1 MAKGTQTIQFL
12 RNGASISTV
21 GLTAAKAVINAQ
33 LSNAKFLDGSP
44 IVARYKETANS
55 EELKTLLGIKHE
67 VDGATGVTFYT
78 DEATIESMIQS
89 YVGTGV
95 TTDNTVTSQLQAL
108 SGNNLSVSGDTSV
121 EGAKRYA
128 DEIVADEASARSSAD
143 TALSGA
149 ISGLTAV
156 VDGDR
161 VTGGTAISA
170 TSAAAGTN
178 VSVLVDDS
186 TIKVNGN
193 NQLYVAS
200 TGLTPY
206 TGANAIEVTLAGQ
219 GETANTISLKI
230 DTADQ
235 VLSQSTSGLLSTLSL
250 DIVEGTGADSGKTFI
265 NLCGKGGTGDV
276 ISQVDASQFVV
287 DGFLESVTYD
297 DETKD
302 LVFTW
307 NTDAGVTTT
316 TINLGDLIDTY
327 DAGSGVTKVT
337 TGTNPTF
344 VGVVDT
350 GNSESVTTG
359 ADATA
364 AVLSV
369 GANGFKV
376 DNIQSAIDYKHGIAT
391 ALTQTVSGNLMNEI
405 ASAETRAK
413 EYASGQD
420 ATLKSELEG
429 EINASKTVVTGS
441 NHINVTTAYTD
452 GSSANGV
459 TYTVTDS
466 GLATSGEL
474 EAEETARETA
484 DTNLYNIIGETT
496 GATAYTPDTN
506 AHYISAATDLE
517 DADSKLDAAIYDISG
532 TVASGITGGSFNGTD
547 QNVQNKKLI
556 ISVDATQTSL
566 STGYTPAANVGQVT
580 TADTVE
586 SAIGK
591 LDKKSTQ
598 NAQDLA
604 DETSART
611 DADTALENKINSAKT
626 YVEEDSDF
634 LSVATAA
641 TSTGVTYTISTS
653 GIASASDLQT
663 VSGNLDT
670 VSGNLDTVS
679 DNLATVSG
687 NLDTVSGKADD
698 NAALIAA
705 MSGTASVN
713 SGKYITSITQSSGA
727 VSIGQA
733 DLNASAVAFDH
744 TPAAVSSMTATTVQG
759 AVEELKSEIDDLDSA
774 SELTLWHAG
783 SEVQDHKVLVDGSD
797 YTLKQ
802 GNDTVA
808 IFNIA
813 QDMVVSAG
821 TVITA
826 DGTEKKGHG
835 SSAPSAGLTSGDTY
849 VKLVIANGDENS
861 DYIYIPANK
870 LVDVY
875 TAENSG
881 TTVDVT
887 IDGYKISADL
897 KASSVSASNIV
908 DSAVTTSKIADS
920 AVTTAKIANSAV
932 TTDKIADNNVTSAKL
947 SSDVQ
952 NAINASVTGVADSD
966 TIDMDLNS
974 RTISANVK
982 SASISASHLADD
994 AVTSGKIADGAVTSG
1009 KIADSAVTTAKILDG
1024 NVTSAKLSTDLQN
1037 KIQSALTNVVVN
1049 GVTGTVGTATSV
1061 ASVTVSGNNIHLGS
1075 DYATQAADASVSGA
1089 PATGDTVNQALA
1101 KLYKSIS
1108 ANEVVNGDTTTVS
1121 TTQGGQTKVE
1131 VNIDA
1136 ESIVTATTGDTT
1148 VLAVGVV
1155 DCGQY

>member
-12 RNGASISTV
+12 RNGAPISTV

-55 EELKTLLGIKHE
+55 EELKTLLGIKHS

-95 TTDNTVTSQLQAL
+95 TTANTVTSQLQAL

-206 TGANAIEVTLAGQ
+206 TGANAIEVTPAGQ

-297 DETKD
+297 DTTKD

-327 DAGSGVTKVT
+327 DAASGVTKVT

-344 VGVVDT
+344 VGVVDNT
-350 GNSESVTTG
+350 SETVTTG
-359 ADATA
+359 QGATA
-364 AVLSV
+364 NVLTV
-369 GANGFKV
+369 GADGFKV
-376 DNIQSAIDYKHGIAT
+376 SNIQNAIDYKYGLAT
-391 ALTQTVSGNLMNEI
+391 GYTETVSGEL
-405 ASAETRAK
+405 ASAITDAQTAAE

-420 ATLKSELEG
+420 ASLKSELEG

-441 NHINVTTAYTD
+441 NHINVTTAYTN

-484 DTNLYNIIGETT
+484 DTNLYNIIGETA
-496 GATAYTPDTN
+496 GASAYTPDTN

-547 QNVQNKKLI
+547 QTVQNKKLV

-663 VSGNLDT
+663 VSGNL
-670 VSGNLDTVS
+670 
-679 DNLATVSG
+679 ATVSG
-687 NLDTVSGKADD
+687 NLNTVSGNLETVSGNLNTVSGKADT
-698 NAALIAA
+698 NAGLIAA

-759 AVEELKSEIDDLDSA
+759 AVEELQSEIDDLNSA

-849 VKLVIANGDENS
+849 VKLEIANGDENS

-875 TAENSG
+875 TANNSG

-887 IDGYKISADL
+887 IDGYNISADL
-897 KASSVSASNIV
+897 KANSVSASNIV

-952 NAINASVTGVADSD
+952 NAIDASVTGVADSD

-1024 NVTSAKLSTDLQN
+1024 NVTSAKLSSDLQN

-1049 GVTGTVGTATSV
+1049 GVTGTVNNSI
-1061 ASVTVSGNNIHLGS
+1061 ASVTVSGDNINLGG
-1075 DYATQAADASVSGA
+1075 DYATQVANASVSGA

-1131 VNIDA
+1131 VNIDQ
-1136 ESIVTATTGDTT
+1136 ESIVTATTTGDTT

>member
-1 MAKGTQTIQFL
+1 MAKGTQIIQFL
-12 RNGASISTV
+12 RNKAPISVV
-21 GLTAAKAVINAQ
+21 GLA
-33 LSNAKFLDGSP
+33 NAKSAINNQAAELPDGSP
-44 IVARYKETANS
+44 ILARYKETSESANY
-55 EELKTLLGIKHE
+55 KTLLGIKHNA
-67 VDGATGVTFYT
+67 DSKTGVTFYT
-78 DEATIESMIQS
+78 DDAAIESMIQS

-95 TTDNTVTSQLQAL
+95 TTANTVTSQLVAL
-108 SGNNLSVSGDTSV
+108 SGNNSSVSGDTSV

-128 DEIVADEASARSSAD
+128 DEKVANLTTIVN
-143 TALSGA
+143 
-149 ISGLTAV
+149 
-156 VDGDR
+156 GDR

-170 TSAAAGTN
+170 TSAAAGTD

-186 TIKVNGN
+186 TIKVNSN

-206 TGANAIEVTLAGQ
+206 TGVNAIEVTPAGQ
-219 GETANTISLKI
+219 GDTANTISLKI
-230 DTADQ
+230 DSTDQ
-235 VLSQSTSGLLSTLSL
+235 VLSQSSSGLLSTLSL
-250 DIVEGTGADSGKTFI
+250 DIVQGTDADSGKTFI
-265 NLCGKGGTGDV
+265 NLCGKGGTDDV
-276 ISQVDASQFVV
+276 ISTVDATDFVK
-287 DGFLESVTYD
+287 DGFLQSVTYD
-297 DETKD
+297 DETKV
-302 LVFTW
+302 LTFTW
-307 NTDAGVTTT
+307 NTDAGITTT
-316 TINLGDLIDTY
+316 PIDLSDLIDTY

-337 TGTNPTF
+337 TGVDHPTF
-344 VGVVDT
+344 TGVVDT
-350 GNSESVTTG
+350 TNSESVMTG
-359 ADATA
+359 EGATA

-376 DNIQSAIDYKHGIAT
+376 DNIQSAIDYKHNIAT

-405 ASAETRAK
+405 ASAETRAE

-420 ATLKSELEG
+420 ATLKSELEA
-429 EINASKTVVTGS
+429 EIDASKTVVTGS

-496 GATAYTPDTN
+496 GSTAYTPDTN

-517 DADSKLDAAIYDISG
+517 DADSKLDAAINEISG
-532 TVASGITGGSFNGTD
+532 TVANGITGGSFNGTD
-547 QNVQNKKLI
+547 QTVQNKKLV

-580 TADTVE
+580 IADTVE

-591 LDKKSTQ
+591 LDKKSAQ

-611 DADTALENKINSAKT
+611 AADEDLEAKINSAKT
-626 YVEEDSDF
+626 NVEEDSDF

-641 TSTGVTYTISTS
+641 TSSGVTYTISTS
-653 GIASASDLQT
+653 GIASASDLE
-663 VSGNLDT
+663 
-670 VSGNLDTVS
+670 
-679 DNLATVSG
+679 A
-687 NLDTVSGKADD
+687 VSGKADT
-698 NAALIAA
+698 NADLIAA
-705 MSGTASVN
+705 MSGTVN
-713 SGKYITSITQSSGA
+713 ADSGKYITSITQTSGV

-733 DLNASAVAFDH
+733 SLAASAVSFDN
-744 TPAAVSSMTATTVQG
+744 TPAAVSAMTATTVQG
-759 AVEELKSEIDDLDSA
+759 AVEELKSEIDDLDAA
-774 SELTLWHAG
+774 SELTLWNAG
-783 SEVQDHKVLVDGSD
+783 AEVGDHKVLVDGTD

-802 GNDTVA
+802 GNDIVA

-826 DGTEKKGHG
+826 DGTEQRGHG
-835 SSAPSAGLTSGDTY
+835 ASAPSAGLTSGDTY
-849 VKLVIANGDENS
+849 VKLEIANGDENS
-861 DYIYIPANK
+861 DYIYIPANR

-875 TAENSG
+875 TANNSG

-887 IDGYKISADL
+887 IDGYNISADL
-897 KASSVSASNIV
+897 KADAVSASNIV
-908 DSAVTTSKIADS
+908 NGAVTTAKIADS
-920 AVTTAKIANSAV
+920 AVTTAKIA
-932 TTDKIADNNVTSAKL
+932 DGNVTSAKL

-952 NAINASVTGVADSD
+952 NAIDASVTGIADSD

-982 SASISASHLADD
+982 SASISTSHLADD

-1009 KIADSAVTTAKILDG
+1009 KIADNAVTSGKIADG

-1037 KIQSALTNVVVN
+1037 KIQSALTNVIVN
-1049 GVTGTVGTATSV
+1049 GVTGTVDTATSV
-1061 ASVTVSGNNIHLGS
+1061 ASVTLSGNNINLGS

-1089 PATGDTVNQALA
+1089 PATSDTVNQALA

-1108 ANEVVNGDTTTVS
+1108 ANEIVNGDTTTVS
-1121 TTQGGQTKVE
+1121 TTQGGKTKVE
-1131 VNIDA
+1131 VNVDE
-1136 ESIVTATTGDTT
+1136 ESIVKATTDGAT
-1148 VLAVGVV
+1148 VLAVGTV
-1155 DCGQY
+1155 DCGEY

>member
-1 MAKGTQTIQFL
+1 MAKGTQIIQFL
-12 RNGASISTV
+12 RNKAPISVV
-21 GLTAAKAVINAQ
+21 GLD
-33 LSNAKFLDGSP
+33 NAKSAINNQAANLPDGSP
-44 IVARYKETANS
+44 ILARYKETSESANY
-55 EELKTLLGIKHE
+55 KTLLGIKHNA
-67 VDGATGVTFYT
+67 DSKTGVTFYT
-78 DEATIESMIQS
+78 DDATIESMIQS

-95 TTDNTVTSQLQAL
+95 TTAKTVTSQLVAL
-108 SGNNLSVSGDTSV
+108 SGDNSSVSGDTSV

-128 DEIVADEASARSSAD
+128 DEKVANLTTIVN
-143 TALSGA
+143 
-149 ISGLTAV
+149 
-156 VDGDR
+156 GDR

-170 TSAAAGTN
+170 SSAAAGTSVN
-178 VSVLVDDS
+178 VQVDDS
-186 TIKVNGN
+186 TIKVNSN

-206 TGANAIEVTLAGQ
+206 TGSSAITVTPATGS
-219 GETANTISLKI
+219 ETANTISLTI
-230 DTADQ
+230 DSTDQ
-235 VLSQSTSGLLSTLSL
+235 VLSQSSSGLLSTLSL
-250 DIVEGTGADSGKTFI
+250 DIVQGTDADSGKTFI

-276 ISQVDASQFVV
+276 ISTVDATDFVK
-287 DGFLESVTYD
+287 DGFLQSVTYND
-297 DETKD
+297 STKV
-302 LVFTW
+302 LTFTW
-307 NTDAGVTTT
+307 NTDAGIQTTP
-316 TINLGDLIDTY
+316 IDLSNLIDTY

-350 GNSESVTTG
+350 TNSESVMTG
-359 ADATA
+359 EGATA

-369 GANGFKV
+369 GADGFKV

-405 ASAETRAK
+405 TSAETRAK

-420 ATLKSELEG
+420 ETLKSELEG

-517 DADSKLDAAIYDISG
+517 DADSKLDAAINEISG
-532 TVASGITGGSFNGTD
+532 TVANGITGGSFNGTD
-547 QNVQNKKLI
+547 QTVQNKKLV

-566 STGYTPAANVGQVT
+566 SSGYTPAANVGQVT

-591 LDKKSTQ
+591 LDKKSAQ

-611 DADTALENKINSAKT
+611 AADQDLEAKINSAKT
-626 YVEEDSDF
+626 NVEEDSDF

-641 TSTGVTYTISTS
+641 TSSGVTYTISTS
-653 GIASASDLQT
+653 GIASESDLE
-663 VSGNLDT
+663 
-670 VSGNLDTVS
+670 
-679 DNLATVSG
+679 A
-687 NLDTVSGKADD
+687 VSGKADD
-698 NAALIAA
+698 NAELIAA

-713 SGKYITSITQSSGA
+713 NGKYITSITQTSGA

-733 DLNASAVAFDH
+733 DLNATAVAFDN
-744 TPAAVSSMTATTVQG
+744 TPSAVSAMSATTVQG
-759 AVEELKSEIDDLDSA
+759 AVEELKSEIDNLDAA

-783 SEVQDHKVLVDGSD
+783 AEVGDHKVLVDGTD

-826 DGTEKKGHG
+826 DGTEKRGHG
-835 SSAPSAGLTSGDTY
+835 ASAPSAGLTSGDTY
-849 VKLVIANGDENS
+849 VKLEIANGDENS
-861 DYIYIPANK
+861 DYIYIPANR

-875 TAENSG
+875 TANNSG

-887 IDGYKISADL
+887 IDGYNISADL
-897 KASSVSASNIV
+897 KADAVSASNIV
-908 DSAVTTSKIADS
+908 NGAVTTAKIADS
-920 AVTTAKIANSAV
+920 AVTTAKIA
-932 TTDKIADNNVTSAKL
+932 DGNVTSAKL
-947 SSDVQ
+947 STDVQ
-952 NAINASVTGVADSD
+952 NAIDASITGVADSD

-1009 KIADSAVTTAKILDG
+1009 KIADSAVTTAKIADG

-1037 KIQSALTNVVVN
+1037 KIQSALTNIIVN
-1049 GVTGTVGTATSV
+1049 DVTGTVSSSI
-1061 ASVTVSGNNIHLGS
+1061 ASVTLSGDSINLGS
-1075 DYATQAADASVSGA
+1075 DYATQVETASVSGA
-1089 PATGDTVNQALA
+1089 PTTSDTVNQALA

-1108 ANEVVNGDTTTVS
+1108 ANEVVNGETTTVD
-1121 TTQGGQTKVE
+1121 TQGGNTKVE
-1131 VNIDA
+1131 VNIDE
-1136 ESIVTATTGDTT
+1136 ESIVKATTDGAT
-1148 VLAVGVV
+1148 VLAVGTV
-1155 DCGQY
+1155 DCGEY

>member
-1 MAKGTQTIQFL
+1 MAKGTQIIQFL
-12 RNGASISTV
+12 RNRAPISVV
-21 GLTAAKAVINAQ
+21 GLA
-33 LSNAKFLDGSP
+33 NAKSAINNQAADLPDGSP
-44 IVARYKETANS
+44 ILARYKETSESANY
-55 EELKTLLGIKHE
+55 KTLLGIKH
-67 VDGATGVTFYT
+67 DADSKTGVTFYT
-78 DEATIESMIQS
+78 DDAAIESMIQS

-95 TTDNTVTSQLQAL
+95 TTANTVTSQLVAL
-108 SGNNLSVSGDTSV
+108 SGDNSSVSADTSV

-128 DEIVADEASARSSAD
+128 DEKVANLTTIVN
-143 TALSGA
+143 
-149 ISGLTAV
+149 
-156 VDGDR
+156 GDR

-170 TSAAAGTN
+170 TSAAAGTD

-206 TGANAIEVTLAGQ
+206 TGLSAITVTPATGS
-219 GETANTISLKI
+219 ETANTISLTI
-230 DTADQ
+230 DSTDQ
-235 VLSQSTSGLLSTLSL
+235 VLSQSSSGLLSTLSL
-250 DIVEGTGADSGKTFI
+250 DIVQGTDADSGKTFI

-276 ISQVDASQFVV
+276 ISTVDASQFVV
-287 DGFLESVTYD
+287 DGFLQSVTYD
-297 DETKD
+297 DKTKD

-307 NTDAGVTTT
+307 NTDAGIQTT

-337 TGTNPTF
+337 TGINPTF

-350 GNSESVTTG
+350 TNSESVTTG
-359 ADATA
+359 QGATA

-369 GANGFKV
+369 GADGFKV
-376 DNIQSAIDYKHGIAT
+376 SNIQSAIDYKHGIAT
-391 ALTQTVSGNLMNEI
+391 ALTQTVSGDLMNEI
-405 ASAETRAK
+405 ASAETRAE

-420 ATLKSELEG
+420 ATLKSELEA
-429 EINASKTVVTGS
+429 EIDASKTVVTGS

-532 TVASGITGGSFNGTD
+532 TVANGITGGSFNGTD
-547 QNVQNKKLI
+547 QTVQNKKLV

-591 LDKKSTQ
+591 LDKKSAQ
-598 NAQDLA
+598 NAEDIA
-604 DETSART
+604 AETTART
-611 DADTALENKINSAKT
+611 AADTALENKINSAKT
-626 YVEEDSDF
+626 YVVEDSDF

-641 TSTGVTYTISTS
+641 TETGVTYTISTS
-653 GIASASDLQT
+653 GIASASDLE
-663 VSGNLDT
+663 
-670 VSGNLDTVS
+670 
-679 DNLATVSG
+679 A
-687 NLDTVSGKADD
+687 VSGKADT
-698 NAALIAA
+698 NAAKIAA
-705 MSGTASVN
+705 MSGTVN
-713 SGKYITSITQSSGA
+713 ADSGKYITSITQTSGV

-733 DLNASAVAFDH
+733 SLAASAVSFDN
-744 TPAAVSSMTATTVQG
+744 TPAAVSAMSATTVQG
-759 AVEELKSEIDDLDSA
+759 AVEELKSEIDDLDAA

-783 SEVQDHKVLVDGSD
+783 AEVDDHKVLVDGSD
-797 YTLKQ
+797 YTLMQ

-826 DGTEKKGHG
+826 TGEEKTGHG
-835 SSAPSAGLTSGDTY
+835 AGAPSASLTSGATY
-849 VKLVIANGDENS
+849 VKLDIANGDENS

-875 TAENSG
+875 TANNTG

-887 IDGYKISADL
+887 IDGYNISANL
-897 KASSVSASNIV
+897 KANSVSASNIV
-908 DSAVTTSKIADS
+908 NSAVTESKIADGAVATAKIADS
-920 AVTTAKIANSAV
+920 AVT
-932 TTDKIADNNVTSAKL
+932 SAKL
-947 SSDVQ
+947 ATDVQ
-952 NAINASVTGVADSD
+952 NAINASVTGVTDSD

-982 SASISASHLADD
+982 SASISASHLADG

-1009 KIADSAVTTAKILDG
+1009 KIADNAVTTDKIVDG

-1037 KIQSALTNVVVN
+1037 KIQSALTNINVN
-1049 GVTGTVGTATSV
+1049 GVVGTVNSSI
-1061 ASVTVSGNNIHLGS
+1061 ASVTLSGDSINLGS
-1075 DYATQAADASVSGA
+1075 DYATQAADTSVTGA
-1089 PATGDTVNQALA
+1089 PATSDTVNQALA

-1121 TTQGGQTKVE
+1121 TTQDGKSKVE
-1131 VNIDA
+1131 VNID
-1136 ESIVTATTGDTT
+1136 EQSIVKTTSGSTT
-1148 VLAVGVV
+1148 VLAVGTV
-1155 DCGQY
+1155 DCGEY